1 MPEEEK
7 KTVDIDTSGPD
18 AEVSIEET
26 KDEAVIET
34 ENTEQET
41 ENTRTY
47 EKKKDH
53 GTDISYEN
61 ERETKLEEGGEVEKE
76 EGKKDDEQLEDYSK
90 GVQSRIA
97 KLTRKMREAER
108 RERAALDYAKAVEAK
123 RQTVETKFTKVN
135 EDYVKQ
141 FETRVQTG
149 LDSAQKELASAIEN
163 ADAASQIEA
172 QKKIAA
178 LSIDEARLNA
188 LKEQQSIT
196 KEEPAPKLSDADNL
210 PSSTPNSLPSPD
222 PRAEDWA
229 SENSWFGKDRAMTF
243 TAFEIHK
250 DLVEREGF
258 DPQTDD
264 YYAEV
269 NKRIRLEFPQR
280 FDKRETQTSKPTQ
293 NVASVNRSTTRPGR
307 KTVRLTSSQVAIA
320 KKLGVPLEEYAKQ
333 IKLTEGA

>member
-1 MPEEEK
+1 MPDEEN

-18 AEVSIEET
+18 AEVVIEEP
-26 KDEAVIET
+26 KDESVVET
-34 ENTEQET
+34 ENTETENKEQET
-41 ENTRTY
+41 D
-47 EKKKDH
+47 K
-53 GTDISYEN
+53 SFEN
-61 ERETKLEEGGEVEKE
+61 ERETKLEEGGQVKEEKE
-76 EGKKDDEQLEDYSK
+76 KKDDEQLEDYSK

-108 RERAALDYAKAVEAK
+108 REKAALEYAKAVEAK
-123 RQTVETKFTKVN
+123 RQTAETKFSKVN

-141 FETRVQTG
+141 FETRVKTG

-188 LKEQQSIT
+188 LKEQQTNTTTT
-196 KEEPAPKLSDADNL
+196 KEEPAPTLSAADPLSDSAQKPL
-210 PSSTPNSLPSPD
+210 PAPD

-229 SENSWFGKDRAMTF
+229 SNNSWFGKDRAMTY

-250 DLVEREGF
+250 DLTEKEGF
-258 DPQTDD
+258 DPQTDE

-269 NKRIRLEFPQR
+269 DKRIRLEFPQK
-280 FDKRETQTSKPTQ
+280 FDTKESQTSKPTQ
-293 NVASVNRSTTRPGR
+293 NVASVNRSTTRQGR

-333 IKLTEGA
+333 LKNTEGA

>member
-1 MPEEEK
+1 MPEEDK
-7 KTVDIDTSGPD
+7 KLVPIDTSGPD
-18 AEVSIEET
+18 AEVDIEEE
-26 KDEAVIET
+26 KDESVVET
-34 ENTEQET
+34 EGTEQET
-41 ENTRTY
+41 
-47 EKKKDH
+47 
-53 GTDISYEN
+53 GTDKSYEN
-61 ERETKLEEGGEVEKE
+61 ERETKLEEGGQVKE
-76 EGKKDDEQLEDYSK
+76 ETEKKDDEQLEDYSK

-108 RERAALDYAKAVEAK
+108 REKAALDYAKAVEAK

-141 FETRVQTG
+141 FETRVQSG
-149 LDSAQKELASAIEN
+149 LESAQKELANAIETS
-163 ADAASQIEA
+163 DAIAQIEA
-172 QKKIAA
+172 QKKVAA

-210 PSSTPNSLPSPD
+210 PSSTPSSLPSPD

-229 SENSWFGKDRAMTF
+229 SNNSWFGKNRAMTF

-258 DPQTDD
+258 DPQTDE

-269 NKRIRLEFPQR
+269 DKRIRLEFPQN
-280 FDKRETQTSKPTQ
+280 FDKRESQTSKPTQ
-293 NVASVNRSTTRPGR
+293 KVASVNRSTTRQGR